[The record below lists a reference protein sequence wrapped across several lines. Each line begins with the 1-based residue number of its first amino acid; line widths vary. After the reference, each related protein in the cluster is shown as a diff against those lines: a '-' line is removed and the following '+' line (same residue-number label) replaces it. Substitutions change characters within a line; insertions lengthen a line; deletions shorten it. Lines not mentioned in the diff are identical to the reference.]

1 MPLESNTALFISSG
15 KCKIDLFGHFS
26 EHFSFEFDSLF
37 YAIVHFL
44 TFLGGVGRVGSS
56 APLIFL
62 PLIFKKQF

>member
-15 KCKIDLFGHFS
+15 KNDLFGHFS